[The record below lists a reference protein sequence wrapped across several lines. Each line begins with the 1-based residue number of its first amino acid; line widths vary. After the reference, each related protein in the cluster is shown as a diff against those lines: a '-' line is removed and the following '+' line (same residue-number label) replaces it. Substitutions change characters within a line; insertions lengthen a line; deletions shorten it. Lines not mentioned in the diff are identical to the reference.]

1 MVYLSRLKVISIG
14 FALISM
20 IIGASAAFAAD
31 PHILLRLDPSDLIKS
46 RLEATRDEIGT
57 LLRGAQS
64 KIDYT
69 GLAASDRAVQVRITD
84 ANQLDA
90 AKSVLK
96 TVTGP
101 RADSGIQEMALDDSE
116 PGLLKFTMTD
126 ASVKYR
132 TSAALKQSI
141 EVIKNRLHDL
151 GVADATARQA
161 GEGDILVQAP
171 GAPDLQSLG
180 KTLTRPGR
188 LSLQLV
194 DTSMPVNDAING
206 RPPAGSSVLYTLDD
220 PPAPYLVENR
230 VLVSGDHVLDAN
242 ATHNAVDG
250 EPVVSFRFDSK
261 GAERFEWATRQ
272 YVGKPFAVI
281 LDDQVISAPIIR
293 EPIKGGSGQIS
304 GNFTD
309 LEASS
314 IALLMRTGALPA
326 RLTIVEE
333 AR

>member
-1 MVYLSRLKVISIG
+1 MVYLSRLKVILIG
-14 FALISM
+14 LALVSLIF
-20 IIGASAAFAAD
+20 GAPTAFAAD
-31 PHILLRLDPSDLIKS
+31 QHILFRLDPSDLIKS

-69 GLAASDRAVQVRITD
+69 GLATSDRAVQVRITD
-84 ANQLDA
+84 TNQLEA
-90 AKSVLK
+90 AKSALK

-101 RADSGIQEMALDDSE
+101 RADSGIPEMALDDSE

-126 ASVKYR
+126 AGVKYR

-141 EVIKNRLHDL
+141 EVIKNRLRDL
-151 GVADATARQA
+151 SVTDAVTRQA
-161 GEGDILVQAP
+161 GEDGILVEAP
-171 GAPDLQSLG
+171 GATDLQGLG

-188 LSLQLV
+188 LSFQLV
-194 DTSMPVNDAING
+194 DTSMPVNDAIG

-220 PPAPYLVENR
+220 PPTPYLVENR
-230 VLVSGDHVLDAN
+230 VLVSGDHVLDAD
-242 ATHNAVDG
+242 ATHSAADG
-250 EPVVSFRFDSK
+250 EPVVSFQFDSR
-261 GAERFEWATRQ
+261 GAERFEWATRR

-293 EPIKGGSGQIS
+293 ETIKGGTGQIS

-309 LEASS
+309 LEART

>member
-1 MVYLSRLKVISIG
+1 M
-14 FALISM
+14 
-20 IIGASAAFAAD
+20 
-31 PHILLRLDPSDLIKS
+31 
-46 RLEATRDEIGT
+46 
-57 LLRGAQS
+57 
-64 KIDYT
+64 
-69 GLAASDRAVQVRITD
+69 RITD
-84 ANQLDA
+84 ANQLEA
-90 AKSVLK
+90 AKSALK

-126 ASVKYR
+126 AGVKYR

-141 EVIKNRLHDL
+141 EVIKNRLRDL
-151 GVADATARQA
+151 SVADAVTRQA
-161 GEGDILVQAP
+161 GEDGILVEAP
-171 GAPDLQSLG
+171 GATDLQGLG
-180 KTLTRPGR
+180 KTLNRPGR
-188 LSLQLV
+188 LSFQLV

-220 PPAPYLVENR
+220 PPTPYLVENR
-230 VLVSGDHVLDAN
+230 VLVSGNHVLDAN
-242 ATHNAVDG
+242 ATHNAVND
-250 EPVVSFRFDSK
+250 EPVVSFRFDSR

-293 EPIKGGSGQIS
+293 ETVKGGTGQIS

-309 LEASS
+309 LEART

>member
-1 MVYLSRLKVISIG
+1 MIG
-14 FALISM
+14 LALVSM
-20 IIGASAAFAAD
+20 ILGASTAFAAD
-31 PHILLRLDPSDLIKS
+31 QHILFRLNPSDLIKS

-69 GLAASDRAVQVRITD
+69 GLAASDRAVQMRITD
-84 ANQLDA
+84 ANQLEA
-90 AKSVLK
+90 AKSALK

-126 ASVKYR
+126 AGVKYR

-141 EVIKNRLHDL
+141 EVIKNRLRDL
-151 GVADATARQA
+151 SVADAVTRQA
-161 GEGDILVQAP
+161 GEDGILVEAP
-171 GAPDLQSLG
+171 GATDLQGLG
-180 KTLTRPGR
+180 KTLNRPGR
-188 LSLQLV
+188 LSFQLV

-220 PPAPYLVENR
+220 PPTPYLVENR
-230 VLVSGDHVLDAN
+230 VLVSGNHVLDAN
-242 ATHNAVDG
+242 ATHNAVND
-250 EPVVSFRFDSK
+250 EPVVSFRFDSR

-293 EPIKGGSGQIS
+293 ETVKGGTGQIS

-309 LEASS
+309 LEART